1 MVGEN
6 SKSWKIKFTNFD
18 WCYLGTLARVVE
30 RAPHDDEVS
39 GTIRENR
46 FPFFFAFVDCV
57 HCPQASSA
65 SLAVKNLDNGEKF

>member
-18 WCYLGTLARVVE
+18 WRYLGTLARVVE

-39 GTIRENR
+39 GTIRESS
-46 FPFFFAFVDCV
+46 FPFFFCFRRLRAL
-57 HCPQASSA
+57 SA
-65 SLAVKNLDNGEKF
+65 SVQCFTCRQKP